1 MDEEIRAAA
10 AELIRM
16 ALTEDLADRG
26 DITSAAIAD
35 AAGPCRGI
43 FLAKAEGTIAG
54 LDIARMTLAAVDPEL
69 TGHPFI
75 RDGDRVRKGDIL
87 MEVKGEA
94 GSLLVA
100 ERTALNFLGRLSG
113 IATLTRRFT
122 DAVAGTRARILDT
135 RKTTPGWRLL
145 EKYAVRCG
153 GGVNHRMGLHDMF
166 LIKDNHVIA
175 SGGITPA
182 VERCRAYAQRMGFQ
196 AEIEVETRTLA
207 EVEEAVALRVDR
219 IMLDNMSL
227 DLMHEAVE
235 RVSGRIPLEASGNV
249 TLESV
254 AAIAR
259 TGVDFISSGS
269 LTHSARVLDISLD
282 LLQG

>member
-1 MDEEIRAAA
+1 MDERTRTAAT
-10 AELIRM
+10 ELIRM
-16 ALTEDLADRG
+16 ALAEDLADRG

-35 AAGPCRGI
+35 ASRSCRGI
-43 FLAKAEGTIAG
+43 FLAKAEGIIAG
-54 LDIARMTLAAVDPEL
+54 LEIARMTLTGVDPDL
-69 TGHPFI
+69 CSHPLM

-87 MEVKGEA
+87 MEVEGDA
-94 GSLLVA
+94 GHLLAA

-113 IATLTRRFT
+113 IATLTHHFT
-122 DAVAGTRARILDT
+122 EAVSGTRARIFDT

-153 GGVNHRMGLHDMF
+153 GGLNHRMGLHDMF
-166 LIKDNHVIA
+166 LVKDNHIVA
-175 SGGITPA
+175 AGGITPA
-182 VERCRAYAQRMGFQ
+182 VALCRAYAQSMGFQ
-196 AEIEVETRTLA
+196 AEIEVETRTLT
-207 EVEEAVALRVDR
+207 EVEEAVGLGVDR
-219 IMLDNMSL
+219 IMLDNMPL
-227 DLMHEAVE
+227 DLVRRAVE
-235 RVSGRIPLEASGNV
+235 LVAGRIPLEASGNV

-254 AAIAR
+254 AAIAS